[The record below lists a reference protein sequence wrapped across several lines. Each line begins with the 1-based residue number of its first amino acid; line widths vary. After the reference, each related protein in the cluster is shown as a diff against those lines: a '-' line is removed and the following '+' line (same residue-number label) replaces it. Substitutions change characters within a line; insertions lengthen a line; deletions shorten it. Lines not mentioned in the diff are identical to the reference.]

1 MRVQLYGGFMDG
13 QTYELSSYLSEIRIP
28 IPPDVS
34 GFMHEEDDWSAKM
47 NNELGLHADVLYP
60 DRSLR
65 VAVYKEFARG
75 QYKLVD
81 SGY

>member
-1 MRVQLYGGFMDG
+1 
-13 QTYELSSYLSEIRIP
+13 
-28 IPPDVS
+28 
-34 GFMHEEDDWSAKM
+34 MHEDDDWSAKM
-47 NNELGLHADVLYP
+47 NNELGFHADVLYP